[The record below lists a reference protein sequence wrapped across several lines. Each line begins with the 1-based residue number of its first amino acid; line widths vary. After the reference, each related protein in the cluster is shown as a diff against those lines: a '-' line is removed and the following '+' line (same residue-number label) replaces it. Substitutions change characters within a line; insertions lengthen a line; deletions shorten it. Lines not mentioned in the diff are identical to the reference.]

1 MAKIDRHT
9 FQTKTR
15 HMSADLKQKINS
27 GAYSPGEFLP
37 SELALT
43 EQYKLSKNSVRYVL
57 DELVQEGLIIK
68 IPRVGTQVTKPASKE
83 TIRFGVYPS
92 LYKEAGMEELIKR
105 FHEKHPH
112 IHVETIELPYM
123 NSDNIAN
130 LLKLGIIDALTIN
143 LQDMYRF
150 QEKNYLDLFVDQDRD
165 DTIYPFLTPYFEK
178 ESGVLAAQPF
188 IYSPVILCYNK
199 EHLREK
205 RLGEPNSSWSW
216 DELAALLRELKAPH
230 RYSIAFQL
238 FSMNRWPIF
247 WMQNEDDPFSVDSSP
262 AQNGTS
268 LPTEGLRWLRDLVTE
283 EGIFPLALA
292 QGEFEAEKLFKEQK
306 ISVMLTTY
314 YMLNELKNANFS
326 FDIAPLPHFKNDR
339 TLLLSTA
346 IALSAESSRKDMAAC
361 FVNYLTSDEA
371 QTYIRQY
378 TYSLPASR
386 YITETFSVELKNKPS
401 RLELHRDYSSKYMTY
416 RDLSISMETQIR
428 FGESLKQYMSYLT
441 DEEGLAEVL
450 LPSKSLNL

>member
-9 FQTKTR
+9 FQTRTR

-43 EQYKLSKNSVRYVL
+43 EQYKLSKNSVRFVL
-57 DELVQEGLIIK
+57 DELVQEGLIVK
-68 IPRVGTQVTKPASKE
+68 IPRVGTQVTKPTSKE

-92 LYKEAGMEELIKR
+92 LYKEAGMEELINR

-130 LLKLGIIDALTIN
+130 LIRLGIVDALTIN
-143 LQDMYRF
+143 LQDMYQF
-150 QEKNYLDLFVDQDRD
+150 QEKRYLDLLVDQDRHD
-165 DTIYPFLTPYFEK
+165 NIYPFLTSYFEK

-188 IYSPVILCYNK
+188 VYSPVILCYNK

-216 DELAALLRELKAPH
+216 DELATLLRELKAPH

-247 WMQNEDDPFSVDSSP
+247 WMQNEDDPSSIESSS
-262 AQNGTS
+262 AQNGTA

-326 FDIAPLPHFKNDR
+326 FDIAQLPHFKNDK

-346 IALSAESSRKDMAAC
+346 IALSAESSHKDTAAC

-371 QTYIRQY
+371 QTYIRQN

-386 YITETFSVELKNKPS
+386 YITETFSVELENKPS

-416 RDLSISMETQIR
+416 RDLSISMQTQIR
-428 FGESLKQYMSYLT
+428 FGESLKQYMSNLT

-450 LPSKSLNL
+450 RPSKSLHL